1 MDFHEIKPYIRHAEQ
16 LKEEE
21 CLQPLPTAAYDH
33 TLLYIVSG
41 HVRITI
47 GEEKYSPEKGS
58 VLILKPGTFFRITD
72 QEQLTM
78 IWIHFDY
85 TGDNSVE
92 NAFYLRPQTRESF
105 QLSRLCGN
113 VFFREETCFNSTVFV
128 SGFHHME
135 ETFKSIV
142 SEFGRRDKYFDF
154 RMSCCLSYLL
164 IDISR
169 EAKVSAVTENKDA
182 KNTVGEIIEF
192 IHENYNRDITNEMI
206 ASHFSLPPKH
216 VNSLVKAKTGYPIHK
231 YIILRRITK
240 AIELLQSSDL
250 RIYEIAETVGFSDEC
265 HFSKCFKQMM
275 GKSPRSF
282 RNGRKQV

>member
-16 LKEEE
+16 LKEDE
-21 CLQPLPTAAYDH
+21 CLIPLPTAAYDH
-33 TLLYIVSG
+33 ILLYTVSG
-41 HVRITI
+41 RALVMT
-47 GEEKYSPEKGS
+47 GDEKYESEKGS
-58 VLILKPGTFFRITD
+58 VLILKPGTFFRITQ

-85 TGDNSVE
+85 TAENSVE
-92 NAFYLRPQTRESF
+92 HAFYLRPETRENF
-105 QLSRLCGN
+105 QASGLSEN
-113 VFFREETCFNSTVFV
+113 VAFGDETCFNSTIFV
-128 SGFHHME
+128 NGFHHME

-154 RMSCCLSYLL
+154 RMSCCLSFLL

-169 EAKVSAVTENKDA
+169 EVKASSAIESKNS
-182 KNTVGEIIEF
+182 KNTVSEIIEF

-206 ASHFSLPPKH
+206 AAHFALPPKH
-216 VNSLVKAKTGYPIHK
+216 INSLVKAKTGYPIHK

-250 RIYEIAETVGFSDEC
+250 RIYEIADTVGFADEC

-275 GKSPRSF
+275 GKSPRCF
-282 RNGRKQV
+282 RNGGQQV